1 MEGMNLSTTLDPVLL
16 RSFVAV
22 VDTGSFTRAADSTHL
37 TQSTV
42 SQQVRKLESQ
52 LGCELLHRKGRYAT
66 ATLEGERVLSY
77 ARRILHLMNEAV
89 AQTSLSAEQQKI
101 RLGVPED
108 FATHAFMP
116 TLSAFAGEYPGTR
129 LEVRSGLCSD
139 IWRGFQQGDLD
150 LALVKQRQGSA
161 PGLASWPEPLCW
173 IDSLQ
178 GNSLDKHPIP
188 LVTFPIGGLYRSEMA
203 HTFDSLG
210 LRWRLAYVS
219 TSLSGIS
226 CAVEAGLGISLLPRR
241 LVTERHRILDETR
254 GLPPVPALELTLH
267 AQDKLSAHSRILAE
281 RLITACNN
289 TFEPVRAAQKWP

>member
-1 MEGMNLSTTLDPVLL
+1 MNLNTTLDPVLL

-42 SQQVRKLESQ
+42 SQQVRKLESL
-52 LGCELLHRKGRYAT
+52 LGCELLHRKGRYVT

-77 ARRILHLMNEAV
+77 ARRILQLMNEAL

-108 FATHAFMP
+108 FATHAIMP
-116 TLSAFAGEYPGTR
+116 TLSAFASEYPGIR
-129 LEVRSGLCSD
+129 LEVKSGLCSD
-139 IWRGFQQGDLD
+139 IWREFQRSELD

-173 IDSLQ
+173 IDSLD
-178 GNSLDKHPIP
+178 GNNLDNHPIP

-210 LRWRLAYVS
+210 RSWRLAYVS
-219 TSLSGIS
+219 TSLSGVC

-241 LVTERHRILDETR
+241 LVTERHRILDQR
-254 GLPPVPALELTLH
+254 DGLPPVPDLELTLH
-267 AQDKLSAHSRILAE
+267 AQAQLSAHSRMLAE
-281 RLITACNN
+281 RLIGACNQ
-289 TFEPVRAAQKWP
+289 TFDNRLPA

>member
-1 MEGMNLSTTLDPVLL
+1 MNLNTTLDPVLL

-42 SQQVRKLESQ
+42 SQQVRKLESL
-52 LGCELLHRKGRYAT
+52 LGCELLHRKGRYVT

-77 ARRILHLMNEAV
+77 ARRILQLMNEAV

-108 FATHAFMP
+108 FATHAIMP
-116 TLSAFAGEYPGTR
+116 TLSAFASEYPGIR
-129 LEVRSGLCSD
+129 LEVKSGLCSD
-139 IWRGFQQGDLD
+139 IWREFQRSDLD

-173 IDSLQ
+173 IDSLH
-178 GNSLDKHPIP
+178 GNSLDSHPIP

-210 LRWRLAYVS
+210 RSWRLAYVS
-219 TSLSGIS
+219 TSLSGVC

-241 LVTERHRILDETR
+241 LVTERHRILDQR
-254 GLPPVPALELTLH
+254 DGLPPVPDLELTLH
-267 AQDKLSAHSRILAE
+267 AQDQLSAHSKMLAE
-281 RLITACNN
+281 RLIGACNQ
-289 TFEPVRAAQKWP
+289 TFDNRLSA

>member
-1 MEGMNLSTTLDPVLL
+1 MNLNNTLDPVLL

-42 SQQVRKLESQ
+42 SQQVRKLEAL
-52 LGCELLHRKGRYAT
+52 LGCELLHRKGRYVT

-77 ARRILHLMNEAV
+77 ARRILQLMNEAV

-108 FATHAFMP
+108 FATHAIMP
-116 TLSAFAGEYPGTR
+116 TLSAFSGEYPGIR
-129 LEVRSGLCSD
+129 LEVKSGLCSD
-139 IWRGFQQGDLD
+139 IWREFQRNELD

-161 PGLASWPEPLCW
+161 PGLACWPEPLCW
-173 IDSLQ
+173 IDSLH
-178 GNSLDKHPIP
+178 GNNLHSHPIP

-210 LRWRLAYVS
+210 RSWRLAYVS
-219 TSLSGIS
+219 TSLSGVC

-241 LVTERHRILDETR
+241 LVTPNHRILDEQD
-254 GLPPVPALELTLH
+254 GLPPVPDLELTLH
-267 AQDKLSAHSRILAE
+267 AQDQLSAHSKILAE
-281 RLITACNN
+281 RLIGACDR
-289 TFEPVRAAQKWP
+289 TFDAHLPA